1 MIDLLIG
8 AFALVLILILMHG
21 FARADPKSL
30 VKGVRYLGAGALVLL
45 AAYFLVR
52 GIVPAAVLL
61 GSMAYGVFTGGRV
74 WPGGWPH
81 WHFPPGG
88 AGPRTQT
95 GQTTRVAT
103 EWVEMEL
110 DHDTGDMR
118 GRVLK
123 GAFSGQSLHQLTD
136 NDALRFYAE
145 AGAADP
151 ETARL
156 LEAHLDRRLGADWRG
171 RSTGEQRSSTGE
183 QQSSQTRARRDS
195 GMTRDEAYRVLGLKP
210 GASEDDVRAAYKK
223 LMLNLHPDRG
233 GTDYLAA
240 KINEAKDVLLG

>member
-8 AFALVLILILMHG
+8 AFALVLVLILLHG
-21 FARADPKSL
+21 FTRADPKAL
-30 VKGVRYLGAGALVLL
+30 VKGLRYLGAGGLVLT
-45 AAYFLVR
+45 AAFFLVR

-74 WPGGWPH
+74 WPGGWPY
-81 WHFPPGG
+81 WHFPHPGG
-88 AGPRTQT
+88 GPRTQS

-103 EWVEMEL
+103 DWIEMEL

-118 GRVLK
+118 GRILR
-123 GAFSGQSLHQLTD
+123 GAFAGRSLDQLSD
-136 NDALRFYAE
+136 NDLLSFFSE
-145 AGAADP
+145 AGAADS

-156 LEAHLDRRLGADWRG
+156 LEAYLDRRLGPDWRTKAQEKAW
-171 RSTGEQRSSTGE
+171 SHQRSRGG
-183 QQSSQTRARRDS
+183 S
-195 GMTRDEAYRVLGLKP
+195 GMTREEAWRVLGLSP
-210 GASEDDVRAAYKK
+210 GASEEQIREAYKR
-223 LMLNLHPDRG
+223 LMMNLHPDRG

>member
-8 AFALVLILILMHG
+8 AFALILTIILLHG
-21 FARADPKSL
+21 FTRANPKTL
-30 VKGVRYLGAGALVLL
+30 AKGLRYLGAGALVL
-45 AAYFLVR
+45 AAAFFLVR

-81 WHFPPGG
+81 WQFPQSAGG
-88 AGPRTQT
+88 ASRD
-95 GQTTRVAT
+95 QTTRVST

-110 DHDTGDMR
+110 DHNTGEMH

-123 GAFSGQSLHQLTD
+123 GAFSGKSL
-136 NDALRFYAE
+136 DALSDADAILLYQA
-145 AGAADP
+145 AGQDP
-151 ETARL
+151 DTARL
-156 LEAHLDRRLGADWRG
+156 LEAYLDRRLGPGWRTQK
-171 RSTGEQRSSTGE
+171 SQEEQRARPRSS
-183 QQSSQTRARRDS
+183 SAMS
-195 GMTRDEAYRVLGLKP
+195 RDEAYRVLGLKP
-210 GASEDDVRAAYKK
+210 GATEEEIRAAHRK

-240 KINEAKDVLLG
+240 KINEAKDVLLGP

>member
-8 AFALVLILILMHG
+8 AFALVLILILLHG
-21 FARADPKSL
+21 FTRADPKAL
-30 VKGVRYLGAGALVLL
+30 VKTLRYLGAGALVL
-45 AAYFLVR
+45 AAAFFLVR
-52 GIVPAAVLL
+52 GIVPVAVLL

-81 WHFPPGG
+81 WHFPHPGG
-88 AGPRTQT
+88 GPRTQT

-103 EWVEMEL
+103 DWLHMEL
-110 DHDTGDMR
+110 DHDTGEMR

-123 GAFSGQSLHQLTD
+123 GAFAGHALNQLTD
-136 NDALRFYAE
+136 DDVLRFYTE
-145 AGAADP
+145 ARPADS

-156 LEAHLDRRLGADWRG
+156 LEAYLDRRLGADWRG
-171 RSTGEQRSSTGE
+171 TADEKT
-183 QQSSQTRARRDS
+183 SSQQQGRASS
-195 GMTRDEAYRVLGLKP
+195 GMTRDEAYRVLGLSA
-210 GASEDDVRAAYKK
+210 GAGEEEIRAAYKK

-240 KINEAKDVLLG
+240 KINEAKDVLLS

>member
-8 AFALVLILILMHG
+8 AFALVLLLVLMHG
-21 FARADPKSL
+21 FARADPKAL
-30 VKGVRYLGAGALVLL
+30 AKTVRYLGAGALVL
-45 AAYFLVR
+45 AAAFFLVR

-81 WHFPPGG
+81 WHFPHSGG
-88 AGPRTQT
+88 GPRAQT
-95 GQTTRVAT
+95 GQSTNVAT
-103 EWVEMEL
+103 DWVHMEF
-110 DHDTGDMR
+110 DHDTGEMR
-118 GRVLK
+118 GRILQ
-123 GAFSGQSLHQLTD
+123 GAFAGQSLNQLTD
-136 NDALRFYAE
+136 ENTLRFYAE
-145 AGAADP
+145 AGAADS

-156 LEAHLDRRLGADWRG
+156 LEAYLDRRLGADWRIKTAEDKPSSHK
-171 RSTGEQRSSTGE
+171 RSRSK
-183 QQSSQTRARRDS
+183 S

-210 GASEDDVRAAYKK
+210 CASEQDIHAAYKK
-223 LMLNLHPDRG
+223 LMMNLHPDRG

>member
-8 AFALVLILILMHG
+8 AFALILVLILLHG
-21 FARADPKSL
+21 FTRADPKSL
-30 VKGVRYLGAGALVLL
+30 VKGLRYLGAGALVL
-45 AAYFLVR
+45 AAAFFLVR

-74 WPGGWPH
+74 WPGGWPY
-81 WHFPPGG
+81 WHFPHPGG
-88 AGPRTQT
+88 GGSRTQP

-103 EWVEMEL
+103 DWVDMEL
-110 DHDTGDMR
+110 DHDTGEMR

-123 GAFSGQSLHQLTD
+123 GMFVGQSLNQLKD
-136 NDALRFYAE
+136 EDALSFYTE

-156 LEAHLDRRLGADWRG
+156 MEAYLDRRLGADWRAKASE
-171 RSTGEQRSSTGE
+171 RASSSEQQPRSS
-183 QQSSQTRARRDS
+183 SA
-195 GMTRDEAYRVLGLKP
+195 MTREEAYRVLGLSH
-210 GASEDDVRAAYKK
+210 GASEEEIRAAHRR

-233 GTDYLAA
+233 GTNYLAA

>member
-1 MIDLLIG
+1 MIDLLVG

-30 VKGVRYLGAGALVLL
+30 VKGVRYLGAGALVL
-45 AAYFLVR
+45 AAAFFLVR

-81 WHFPPGG
+81 WHFPHAGG
-88 AGPRTQT
+88 GPRTQP

-103 EWVEMEL
+103 DWMEMEL
-110 DHDTGDMR
+110 DHDTGEMR
-118 GRVLK
+118 GRILK
-123 GAFSGQSLHQLTD
+123 GTFVSRALNQLTD
-136 NDALRFYAE
+136 EDALRFYAE
-145 AGAADP
+145 AGAADS

-156 LEAHLDRRLGADWRG
+156 LEAYLDRRLGADWRIKTAEDKTSSHK
-171 RSTGEQRSSTGE
+171 RSRSE
-183 QQSSQTRARRDS
+183 S
-195 GMTRDEAYRVLGLKP
+195 GMTRDEAYRVLGLKS
-210 GASEDDVRAAYKK
+210 GASEHDIHAAYKK

-240 KINEAKDVLLG
+240 KINEAKDALLG

>member
-8 AFALVLILILMHG
+8 AFALILMLVLVHG
-21 FARADPKSL
+21 FTQADPKSL
-30 VKGVRYLGAGALVLL
+30 VKGLRYLGAGGLVL
-45 AAYFLVR
+45 AAAFFLVR

-81 WHFPPGG
+81 WHFPNPAG
-88 AGPRTQT
+88 GPRTQA

-103 EWVEMEL
+103 DWIEMEL
-110 DHDTGDMR
+110 DHDTGGMR

-123 GAFSGQSLHQLTD
+123 GAFSGKSLNQLSD
-136 NDALRFYAE
+136 DQALRLYAE
-145 AGAADP
+145 AGATDS

-156 LEAHLDRRLGADWRG
+156 LEAYLDRRLGPDWRAKAQEKA
-171 RSTGEQRSSTGE
+171 SSQQRSRGG
-183 QQSSQTRARRDS
+183 S
-195 GMTRDEAYRVLGLKP
+195 GMTPEEAYRVLGLST
-210 GASEDDVRAAYKK
+210 GASEEEIRAAHRR
-223 LMLNLHPDRG
+223 LILNLHPDRG

-240 KINEAKDVLLG
+240 KINEAKDVLLGS

>member
-21 FARADPKSL
+21 FTRADPKSL
-30 VKGVRYLGAGALVLL
+30 VKGLRYLGAGALVL
-45 AAYFLVR
+45 AAAFFLVR

-61 GSMAYGVFTGGRV
+61 GSMAYGAFTGGRV

-81 WHFPPGG
+81 WHFPHPGG
-88 AGPRTQT
+88 GPRTQSR
-95 GQTTRVAT
+95 QTTRVAT
-103 EWVEMEL
+103 EWIEMEL

-123 GAFSGQSLHQLTD
+123 GAFNGKSLQQLTD
-136 NDALRFYAE
+136 EDALRFYAE
-145 AGAADP
+145 AGAADS

-156 LEAHLDRRLGADWRG
+156 LEAYLDRRLGPDWRAKANEKT
-171 RSTGEQRSSTGE
+171 SSWEQRTHGN
-183 QQSSQTRARRDS
+183 S
-195 GMTRDEAYRVLGLKP
+195 GMTREEAYRVLGLSP
-210 GASEDDVRAAYKK
+210 GAGEEEIRAAYKR

>member
-21 FARADPKSL
+21 FTRADPKSL
-30 VKGVRYLGAGALVLL
+30 VKGLRYLGAGALML
-45 AAYFLVR
+45 AAAFFLVR

-81 WHFPPGG
+81 WRFPHSSG
-88 AGPRTQT
+88 GPRAQS

-103 EWVEMEL
+103 DWLDMEL
-110 DHDTGDMR
+110 DHDTGEMR

-123 GAFSGQSLHQLTD
+123 GVFNGKSLQQLTD
-136 NDALRFYAE
+136 EDTLRLYAE
-145 AGAADP
+145 AGAADS

-156 LEAHLDRRLGADWRG
+156 LEAYLDRRLAADWRTRANG
-171 RSTGEQRSSTGE
+171 RAS
-183 QQSSQTRARRDS
+183 SSQQPPRGSSA
-195 GMTRDEAYRVLGLKP
+195 MTRDEAYRVLGLSS
-210 GASEDDVRAAYKK
+210 GASEEDIRAAHRR
-223 LMLNLHPDRG
+223 LILNLHPDRG

>member
-8 AFALVLILILMHG
+8 AFALILILTLLHG
-21 FARADPKSL
+21 FTQADPKAL
-30 VKGVRYLGAGALVLL
+30 VKALRYLAAVALVLI
-45 AAYFLVR
+45 AAFFLVR

-81 WHFPPGG
+81 WQLPG
-88 AGPRTQT
+88 GPRTPT

-103 EWVEMEL
+103 DWIEMEL
-110 DHDTGDMR
+110 DHDTGEMR

-123 GAFSGQSLHQLTD
+123 GAFSGQSLNQLAD
-136 NDALRFYAE
+136 DDALRFYAE
-145 AGAADP
+145 AGSSDS

-156 LEAHLDRRLGADWRG
+156 LEAYLDRRFGPDWRTKASEKASSQQ
-171 RSTGEQRSSTGE
+171 RPRSS
-183 QQSSQTRARRDS
+183 SA
-195 GMTRDEAYRVLGLKP
+195 MTREEAYRVLGLSP
-210 GASEDDVRAAYKK
+210 AASEDEIRAAHRR
-223 LMLNLHPDRG
+223 LILNLHPDRG

-240 KINEAKDVLLG
+240 KINEAKDVLIG

>member
-8 AFALVLILILMHG
+8 AFALVLVLILLHG
-21 FARADPKSL
+21 FTRADPKAL
-30 VKGVRYLGAGALVLL
+30 VKGLRYLGAGALVL
-45 AAYFLVR
+45 AAAFFLVR

-81 WHFPPGG
+81 WHFPNPGG
-88 AGPRTQT
+88 GPRTQT
-95 GQTTRVAT
+95 GQSTRVAT
-103 EWVEMEL
+103 DWVDMEL
-110 DHDTGDMR
+110 DHDTGEMR

-123 GAFSGQSLHQLTD
+123 GAFSGKSLQQLSD
-136 NDALRFYAE
+136 DEALRFYAE

-156 LEAHLDRRLGADWRG
+156 LEAYLDRRLGGDWR
-171 RSTGEQRSSTGE
+171 TKAHEKTSSS
-183 QQSSQTRARRDS
+183 QQSSRS
-195 GMTRDEAYRVLGLKP
+195 GSAMTREEAYRVLGLSP
-210 GASEDDVRAAYKK
+210 GASGEEIRAAHRR
-223 LMLNLHPDRG
+223 LILNLHPDRG

>member
-21 FARADPKSL
+21 FTRADPRAL
-30 VKGVRYLGAGALVLL
+30 VRVLRYFGAGALVL
-45 AAYFLVR
+45 AAAFFLVR

-81 WHFPPGG
+81 WHFPHPGG
-88 AGPRTQT
+88 GPGTQT

-103 EWVEMEL
+103 EWVDMEL
-110 DHDTGDMR
+110 DHDTGDMH

-123 GAFSGQSLHQLTD
+123 GSFNGQSLQQLSD
-136 NDALRFYAE
+136 ADALRFYAE
-145 AGAADP
+145 AGAADS

-156 LEAHLDRRLGADWRG
+156 LEAYLDRRLGPDWRAKTDAKA
-171 RSTGEQRSSTGE
+171 STSHQRPRSS
-183 QQSSQTRARRDS
+183 SA
-195 GMTRDEAYRVLGLKP
+195 MTREEAYRVLGLSP
-210 GASEDDVRAAYKK
+210 GADEDEIRSAHRR
-223 LMLNLHPDRG
+223 LILNLHPDRG

>member
-8 AFALVLILILMHG
+8 AFALVLLLILMHG
-21 FARADPKSL
+21 FARADPKAL
-30 VKGVRYLGAGALVLL
+30 AKTVRYLGAGALVLA

-81 WHFPPGG
+81 WHFPQPGG
-88 AGPRTQT
+88 GPRTQT

-103 EWVEMEL
+103 EWVDMEL
-110 DHDTGDMR
+110 DHDTGEMR
-118 GRVLK
+118 GRILK
-123 GAFSGQSLHQLTD
+123 GAFAGQSLNQLTD
-136 NDALRFYAE
+136 GNTLRFYAE
-145 AGAADP
+145 AGAADS

-156 LEAHLDRRLGADWRG
+156 LEAYLDRRLGADWRSKTAEDKTSSHN
-171 RSTGEQRSSTGE
+171 RSRSE
-183 QQSSQTRARRDS
+183 S

-210 GASEDDVRAAYKK
+210 GASEHDIHAAYKK
-223 LMLNLHPDRG
+223 LMMNLHPDRG

>member
-8 AFALVLILILMHG
+8 ASALVLILILMHG
-21 FARADPKSL
+21 FTRADPKSL
-30 VKGVRYLGAGALVLL
+30 VKGLRYLGAGALVL
-45 AAYFLVR
+45 AAAFFLVR

-81 WHFPPGG
+81 WHFPNPGG
-88 AGPRTQT
+88 GPRTQT

-103 EWVEMEL
+103 EWLEIEL

-123 GAFSGQSLHQLTD
+123 GIFSGKSLRQLSD
-136 NDALRFYAE
+136 DDALRFYAE
-145 AGAADP
+145 AGAADS
-151 ETARL
+151 ETARV
-156 LEAHLDRRLGADWRG
+156 LEAYLDRRLGPDWRAKAQEK
-171 RSTGEQRSSTGE
+171 TSSR
-183 QQSSQTRARRDS
+183 QSSRGSSA
-195 GMTRDEAYRVLGLKP
+195 MTREEAYRVLGLSP
-210 GASEDDVRAAYKK
+210 GAGEEEIRDAYKR
-223 LMLNLHPDRG
+223 LMMNLHPDRG

>member
-8 AFALVLILILMHG
+8 AFALVLILILLHG
-21 FARADPKSL
+21 FTRADPKSL
-30 VKGVRYLGAGALVLL
+30 VKGLRYLAAGALVL
-45 AAYFLVR
+45 AGAFFLVR

-81 WHFPPGG
+81 WHFPHPGG
-88 AGPRTQT
+88 GGPPPQAGQA
-95 GQTTRVAT
+95 TRVAT
-103 EWVEMEL
+103 DWLEMEL

-123 GAFSGQSLHQLTD
+123 GAFSGKSLNQLSD
-136 NDALRFYAE
+136 EDALRFYAE
-145 AGAADP
+145 VCAADS

-156 LEAHLDRRLGADWRG
+156 LEAYLDRRLGPDWRTKAQEKT
-171 RSTGEQRSSTGE
+171 S
-183 QQSSQTRARRDS
+183 SSQQRARGSS
-195 GMTRDEAYRVLGLKP
+195 GMTREEAYRVLGLSA
-210 GASEDDVRAAYKK
+210 GASQEEIRDAYKR
-223 LMLNLHPDRG
+223 LMMNLHPDRG